1 MAKIKE
7 MTNAELLERLE
18 LMCFLITNYPHNKTH
33 SKELARVEKE
43 MAKRLGITDEELED
57 MHLRV

>member
-7 MTNAELLERLE
+7 MTNAELLERIE
-18 LMCFLITNYPHNKTH
+18 LMCFLVTNYPHNKTH
-33 SKELARVEKE
+33 AAAFDRVERE
-43 MAKRLGITDEELED
+43 MARRLGITNEELEE